1 VIALPV
7 TAKLP
12 TVEGTLDGLANDFT
26 VDTQMRAEVRAEGV
40 MHACF
45 TGLCS
50 VNNEFTIQRTDGL
63 YIAWLEFMAS
73 RH

>member
-1 VIALPV
+1 V
-7 TAKLP
+7 
-12 TVEGTLDGLANDFT
+12 
-26 VDTQMRAEVRAEGV
+26 RAEVWAEGV
-40 MHACF
+40 MHARF